1 MTSRFA
7 AVHLRAGPEPGRDS
21 TRSSHRAQIS
31 ARRRRQGLQARNED
45 RARAHAGPKQILVR
59 VRAVSLNQRDL
70 LVTRA
75 QYGGT
80 GGGSMA
86 GKVPLSDGA
95 GEVVAVGAGATRFR
109 VGDRVAGIFFARW
122 IDGNRTAD
130 TLASARGGAGMD
142 GMLSEF
148 VAGDENGFVRIPDHL
163 SYEEAST
170 LPCAGVTAYRA
181 LFVEGRL
188 KKDEFVLLEG
198 TGGVSTFGLQ
208 FAAAAGARPI
218 ITSSSDD
225 KIARVKAMGAFG
237 TVNYRTNPE
246 WQKEVR
252 KLTGDA
258 GVSHVLEVGGR
269 DTLPRALEAL
279 AYDGHIALIGGLSG
293 FASDVPAGRPA
304 RHGRSRDRH
313 LRRLARGL
321 RSDEPLH
328 VPAHDPSDHRSR
340 VPVRAVAAGLRA
352 DGQRQLS
359 RQDRHQAVSRPFRG
373 GGALI
378 AAGAVLAAVTF
389 SSSTASHA
397 AAPGDELPDGAGK
410 KVLLRA
416 CTTCHDLDEV
426 TKFKGYYTRAQW
438 KDIVVTMKE
447 YGAGVDDGE
456 VEPLANTC
464 SRRWEEGVA
473 RLSGSRLRAQPEART
488 AEVYQA
494 DELRCGRRFTTIGCR
509 ASTCMRPTS
518 LKDRARTT

>member
-1 MTSRFA
+1 MTIRLVAITCLALLGFTSTHAQQSTGRQFQLVGDGKA
-7 AVHLRAGPEPGRDS
+7 YRLEMKTVARPTPG
-21 TRSSHRAQIS
+21 A
-31 ARRRRQGLQARNED
+31 
-45 RARAHAGPKQILVR
+45 KQILVR

-95 GEVVAVGAGATRFR
+95 GEVVAIGAGTTRFR

-122 IDGNRTAD
+122 FDGNRTAD

-148 VAGDENGFVRIPDHL
+148 VAGDENGFVKIPDHL
-163 SYEEAST
+163 TFEEAAT

-188 KKDEFVLLEG
+188 KKGEFVLLEG

-225 KIARVKAMGAFG
+225 KIAKVKTMGAFG

-293 FASDVPAGRPA
+293 FASDVPAGRLLGMGA
-304 RHGRSRDRH
+304 RVTGIYVGS
-313 LRRLARGL
+313 
-321 RSDEPLH
+321 
-328 VPAHDPSDHRSR
+328 
-340 VPVRAVAAGLRA
+340 RA
-352 DGQRQLS
+352 DFEAMNRFMSQHKIRPII
-359 RQDRHQAVSRPFRG
+359 DRVFPFEQSLQAF
-373 GGALI
+373 
-378 AAGAVLAAVTF
+378 
-389 SSSTASHA
+389 
-397 AAPGDELPDGAGK
+397 ELMDNGSYLGK
-410 KVLLRA
+410 
-416 CTTCHDLDEV
+416 
-426 TKFKGYYTRAQW
+426 
-438 KDIVVTMKE
+438 IVIK
-447 YGAGVDDGE
+447 
-456 VEPLANTC
+456 L
-464 SRRWEEGVA
+464 
-473 RLSGSRLRAQPEART
+473 
-488 AEVYQA
+488 
-494 DELRCGRRFTTIGCR
+494 
-509 ASTCMRPTS
+509 
-518 LKDRARTT
+518 